1 MHLVLV
7 SLSCLV
13 FVSGAYA
20 SGQDGADGGDTPAQ
34 SDAAGGFGD
43 LQTRPGLAYLD
54 WVVIAVY
61 GTSMI
66 ALGWY
71 FSRRQA
77 STEEYFLGGRKMG
90 AFIVGISTYATL
102 LSTIFGVSAALIG
115 GLYEK
120 VVMRVVDAFIVIPMV
135 IVIILV
141 AAYIK
146 PSILTLILLIS
157 LLSWQ
162 GGARIIRA
170 QALSLK
176 ERGHV
181 TAAKS
186 FGAHHLYIAWRH
198 IIPDLGPILLVDF
211 IYSVRRAVFMEAGL
225 AFLGITD
232 PTVVS
237 WGMMMRD
244 ALNFSYLDVWQWWLV
259 PTGIALSLTIIGLT
273 FIGHAAE
280 PIIEPRLRGAEIA

>member
-1 MHLVLV
+1 MHIDLKKEIKESGPGKTGIIILLVMIAVALLAPV
-7 SLSCLV
+7 LARYDPYQQSTLSLLPPSLSHWLGTNHVGQDIWSRLV
-13 FVSGAYA
+13 FGART
-20 SGQDGADGGDTPAQ
+20 SLLV
-34 SDAAGGFGD
+34 GFG
-43 LQTRPGLAYLD
+43 
-54 WVVIAVY
+54 
-61 GTSMI
+61 
-66 ALGWY
+66 
-71 FSRRQA
+71 
-77 STEEYFLGGRKMG
+77 
-90 AFIVGISTYATL
+90 VGILSTL
-102 LSTIFGVSAALIG
+102 LGTIFGVSAALVG

-120 VVMRVVDAFIVIPMV
+120 VMMRIVDAFIVIPMI

-141 AAYIK
+141 AAYIR
-146 PSILTLILLIS
+146 PGVLTLILLLS

-176 ERGHV
+176 ERGHIA
-181 TAAKS
+181 AAKS
-186 FGAHHLYIAWRH
+186 FGARHFYIAWRH
-198 IIPDLGPILLVDF
+198 IMPDLGPILLVDF

-244 ALNFSYLDVWQWWLV
+244 ALSFSYLNVWQWWLV
-259 PTGIALSLTIIGLT
+259 PTGVALSLIIIGLT

-280 PIIEPRLRGAEIA
+280 PVIEPRLRGAEVA